1 MRLLALVLA
10 ASAAAF
16 GADRDFDRLVKAVES
31 HLGAKRTNIPLLG
44 AANFFVKAAR
54 PEGVAGFNLAVFENL
69 RPLAR
74 EDGGE
79 LDRIMAEA
87 SAGLHPL
94 VRVRSNRNREWT
106 YIYTGDAGKI
116 TTMLIATFER
126 NQATI
131 VEVKL
136 SMDALVKALKEPR
149 RAGKSFGP
157 DTEKDARDQP

>member
-10 ASAAAF
+10 ASAALF

-31 HLGAKRTNIPLLG
+31 HLGAKRTHIPLLG
-44 AANFFVKAAR
+44 VANFFVKTAR
-54 PEGVAGFNLAVFENL
+54 PEGVAGFKLAVFEDM
-69 RPLAR
+69 RPLAW
-74 EDGGE
+74 EDGRA

-94 VRVRSNRNREWT
+94 VRVRSNRDREWT
-106 YIYTGDAGKI
+106 YIYIGAAGK
-116 TTMLIATFER
+116 TSTMLIATFER
-126 NQATI
+126 REATI

-136 SMDALVKALKEPR
+136 SVDALLKALESPR

-157 DTEKDARDQP
+157 DTDQRPAP

>member
-16 GADRDFDRLVKAVES
+16 GADRDFDRLVKAVET
-31 HLGAKRTNIPLLG
+31 HLGVKRTHIPFLG
-44 AANFFVKAAR
+44 VANFFVKTAR
-54 PEGVAGFNLAVFENL
+54 PEGVAGFKLAVFEDL
-69 RPLAR
+69 RPLAW
-74 EDGGE
+74 EDGRA

-94 VRVRSNRNREWT
+94 VRVRSSRDREWT

-126 NQATI
+126 NEAT
-131 VEVKL
+131 VMEMKL
-136 SMDALVKALKEPR
+136 GLSAVLKALEEPR
-149 RAGKSFGP
+149 RAGKSFGRGTER
-157 DTEKDARDQP
+157 DTSNEP